1 MKMLLFL
8 LGVVM
13 MTVTAADIKIEE
25 VKNPETPEEAVE
37 EAAGEVKE
45 EEPSSGEES
54 IEKAAEEV
62 GEVPGLDDEKMADE
76 ESSAIGEAVAKAP
89 ALEET
94 IDPRDSELADSD
106 EFETMKAYDSYM
118 NGLGASS
125 KEPTPESEVEERG
138 KRA

>member
-1 MKMLLFL
+1 MKMLVFL

-13 MTVTAADIKIEE
+13 MTVAAADIKIEE

-37 EAAGEVKE
+37 EAAGEVLEGE

-62 GEVPGLDDEKMADE
+62 GEVPSLDDEKMADE

-94 IDPRDSELADSD
+94 IDPR
-106 EFETMKAYDSYM
+106 
-118 NGLGASS
+118 
-125 KEPTPESEVEERG
+125 G
-138 KRA
+138 KRGVYF